1 MRREPARE
9 GGDDKERL
17 RPADASPSW
26 GESYAHE
33 MRVPSRD
40 PIGVELGRQFPVFV
54 PLVRPSMHVA
64 GTGGGLG
71 HRRLLG
77 EEIQLVHHVLNTV

>member
-1 MRREPARE
+1 MGRI
-9 GGDDKERL
+9 L
-17 RPADASPSW
+17 RPRDASAKQGPYR
-26 GESYAHE
+26 GRTRPA
-33 MRVPSRD
+33 VP
-40 PIGVELGRQFPVFV
+40 GFM